1 MKIAIIG
8 AGSPYVPVIIDSL
21 LLNKRIETL
30 SEIILIAPSNKN
42 ISVIGDFCVE
52 LIKIRK
58 RDTKIILK
66 NDIDDTISGSDLV
79 INLFRIGGMQS
90 RSIEENLG
98 KEFEIIGQESQGL
111 GGFSSA
117 LRNIEQLKGIASKV
131 TKYAPYTKV
140 LNLTNPAGMMTLA
153 SIKLGLDTIGFCDAP
168 YNLSKS
174 IAKFV
179 NIPLTDLEITYIGLN
194 HLGWVV
200 DVCRR
205 NNSLLNEIIN
215 NKKINEFIQILKLA
229 NITPPKYMQT
239 IMRSLNAI
247 PSPYVLYYYQPDA
260 IRQVLSKSPITRGE
274 EVEKINEKIFE
285 KYRQK
290 DLLTWPQY
298 VYENRSGYLLG
309 EALSEFLADLFFQS
323 KEYTHIICMPNN
335 NANNSRIIANLGNE
349 SVIETSV
356 KIVNGKIIPLKNNI
370 EIGGQIKA
378 LITTLSEYEMLT
390 VNAALRKDKL
400 MAFQALATHPH
411 INSIDKAG
419 NLIERIFHEFKYYL
433 HDFK

>member
-8 AGSPYVPVIIDSL
+8 AGSPYVPVIVDSL

-30 SEIILIAPSNKN
+30 SEVILIAPSNKN

-52 LIKIRK
+52 LVKLR
-58 RDTKIILK
+58 RRYTKIILK
-66 NDIDDTISGSDLV
+66 NEIDDAISGSDLI

-90 RSIEENLG
+90 RSIEEKLG

-117 LRNIEQLKGIASKV
+117 LRNIEQLKIIASKIR
-131 TKYAPYTKV
+131 KYAHSTKV
-140 LNLTNPAGMMTLA
+140 LNLTNPAGIMTLA
-153 SIKLGLDTIGFCDAP
+153 SIKLGLDTVGFCDAP

-179 NIPLTDLEITYIGLN
+179 NLPLTDLKITYIGLN
-194 HLGWVV
+194 HLGWVI
-200 DVCRR
+200 DVCRG

-215 NKKINEFIQILKLA
+215 SKNIDDFIQLLKLS
-229 NITPPKYMQT
+229 NVSPPKFMQA
-239 IMRSLNAI
+239 IMQALNAI
-247 PSPYVLYYYQPDA
+247 PSPYVLFYYQPDD
-260 IRQVLSKSPITRGE
+260 IRQVLSKSEMTRGE

-290 DLLTWPQY
+290 ELSTWPKY

-309 EALSEFLADLFFQS
+309 EALSEFLADLFFKS
-323 KEYTHIICMPNN
+323 EERTHIVCMPNN
-335 NANNSRIIANLGNE
+335 RIVENLADD

-356 KIVNGKIIPLKNNI
+356 KIVDGKLIPLRNSIKVD
-370 EIGGQIKA
+370 GQMKA

-390 VNAALRKDKL
+390 VNAALKGNKQ

-419 NLIERIFHEFKYYL
+419 HLMDRVIREFKDYL
-433 HDFK
+433 TDFK